1 MRIKGGCEMKQYK
14 RLTNQKWSKD
24 IDLAQEL
31 GYSYI
36 YKRLYELE
44 TKIENGTLVTIPY
57 AIGQEVYWVDKK
69 GYFDV
74 EKVKVSLITIRH
86 DGSVDIRL
94 NHYNDDGSYRGCF
107 KYDTKYYELFDNEE
121 EAKQRL
127 EEIRNK
133 NEN

>member
-14 RLTNQKWSKD
+14 RLTNQKWSED
-24 IDLAQEL
+24 IDLTQEL

-36 YKRLYELE
+36 YKRLYDLE
-44 TKIENGTLVTIPY
+44 DEIEVGTLVTVPY

-127 EEIRNK
+127 EEIRDL
-133 NEN
+133 